1 MVKSN
6 IFGLKLVTI
15 FIKNLRQNQ
24 PNMQLYYIYFLNKRS
39 LHYNVYQN
47 KQNNYL
53 TFPFRRKSWYELG
66 DSSSGNSALQ
76 VNESGNSAVM
86 VSL

>member
-1 MVKSN
+1 MVKSY
-6 IFGLKLVTI
+6 IFSLKLVTI
-15 FIKNLRQNQ
+15 LIPKYETKTAKSTNIIKKNLIKNVTFE
-24 PNMQLYYIYFLNKRS
+24 FLT
-39 LHYNVYQN
+39 N
-47 KQNNYL
+47 KQNRYL
-53 TFPFRRKSWYELG
+53 TIPFRRTSWYELE